1 MPYTETKIRRR
12 KTGNR
17 FPALHVNPS
26 RPDPGF
32 GPGRDRREHVMACRD
47 CKEFEVW
54 KGEGYCNW
62 WRRNVE
68 GSDTCQRDS
77 SRYIVPDPAKGLE
90 TPIWGL
96 SFIFDDNGVVQAW

>member
-1 MPYTETKIRRR
+1 
-12 KTGNR
+12 
-17 FPALHVNPS
+17 
-26 RPDPGF
+26 
-32 GPGRDRREHVMACRD
+32 MACRD

-68 GSDTCQRDS
+68 GS
-77 SRYIVPDPAKGLE
+77 RYIVPDPAKGLE

-96 SFIFDDNGVVQAW
+96 SFIFDDNGVAQAW